1 MPVTI
6 KYKLGDVA
14 KDLGVQNKDIIEL
27 LRKVTGE
34 AKKHTSPLSEAE
46 LNHVFEHY
54 TTVNAEESLDAY
66 LASAPAPKVAE
77 KDILK

>member
-14 KDLGVQNKDIIEL
+14 KDLGVQNKEIIEL
-27 LRKVTGE
+27 LSTLTGE

-46 LNHVFEHY
+46 LNHVF
-54 TTVNAEESLDAY
+54 
-66 LASAPAPKVAE
+66 
-77 KDILK
+77 